1 MDTAAALEEVLG
13 RHNTMDTAAA
23 LEEVLGRHNTMDTAA
38 ALEEVL
44 GREQAA
50 AAIKRNPGARASPR
64 GL

>member
-1 MDTAAALEEVLG
+1 
-13 RHNTMDTAAA
+13 MDTAAA